1 MLSSNRILFRVNS
14 FEFKTRHLLVI
25 LVLSIAF
32 STAFI
37 MRSYPIKYGFFLN
50 EFDPYFDYRATKFVV
65 EHGIESYL
73 QWHDTQ
79 SWYPEGRDVAKSSQ
93 VGLHV
98 GTAILYQLFGF
109 GSSLLAFT
117 IWFPVVIGSLTT
129 IVVFALVRTLSSTTA
144 GLFASLFFAFT
155 PSIIQRGNLGW
166 FKSEPFGLFL
176 AISAIY
182 LFISGLKNNQIKY
195 AIIKAAIGGLLLGI
209 ANASWGGIQ
218 YFSIPLSIFF
228 FVLPFIRKDITIPAA
243 VIIIFTISTIISA
256 GAFPRP
262 GISFVFGLPGI
273 SLVIGMIFFIISC
286 VIRKKSNPAKVKRN
300 LIFLLLGFIIIGAG
314 IVSSGTYLSSSFRY
328 LNAINPFLSSQNP
341 LVQSV
346 AEHFTPTVVDYF
358 TDYSVLLIFA
368 GFGAWM
374 AFTKRTDTSIFLL
387 IIGITGIYV
396 SATFARLMVFSSIAV
411 ISLAAMGLY
420 EVTRNILERKEIEN
434 EYKRMNKDTK
444 KASQKTTKTS
454 PPATNIQLII
464 QLVFISLIIF
474 FVSIPLID
482 RNGYLYPQNYNWIDS
497 ADIPPS
503 IANGGT
509 GFRIAIPDWI
519 NALEWISKN
528 TPDNAVI
535 ASWWDYGYWITTLGN
550 KTSLADNATIN
561 QTRIST
567 IAKMFMSD
575 EQTGIKIAQDL
586 KSDYILVYVVA
597 NRISGGNDTSFYT
610 LGSGGDESKKQ
621 WFIRIGGFEERD
633 FLEND
638 GFTPKPNFWNNTL
651 LGKLIPFSPIA
662 YASFTDEF
670 LNNMSPQYT
679 PGSTGLYVD
688 DNKYPL
694 NQTDLPL
701 NLVYGSDS
709 FVSGKP
715 GIVFGVLVYKVNHD
729 YIPKIPAKT
738 AMTSSIADDARSEN
752 TIKTT
757 ELNNTLNIKANM
769 TTSKEIAL
777 METSQGPIKIEFFE
791 NAAPNH
797 TKNFIKLAKEGF
809 YDNIVFHRI
818 KPGFV
823 IQAGDPNT
831 KSDAN
836 KALWGSGGPG
846 YTINAEFNDIPHER
860 GILSMARTSDP
871 NSAGSQFFIVLDDA
885 RFLDNQYTVF
895 GKVIEG
901 MDTVD
906 KIASLTTHSND
917 QPTEPDKA
925 RITSITISEK

>member
-1 MLSSNRILFRVNS
+1 MLSPNKVLFQISS
-14 FEFKTRHLLVI
+14 FEFKIQHLLII

-50 EFDPYFDYRATKFVV
+50 EFDPYFDYRATKFIVDND
-65 EHGIESYL
+65 IDAYL
-73 QWHDTQ
+73 KWHDTQ

-93 VGLHV
+93 VALHI

-109 GSSLLAFT
+109 GNSLINFT

-129 IVVFALVRTLSSTTA
+129 IVIFALVRTLSTTTA

-176 AISAIY
+176 AISSIY
-182 LFISGLKNNQIKY
+182 LFISGLKNKNVKY
-195 AIIKAAIGGLLLGI
+195 SIIKAVIGGLLLGI

-228 FVLPFIRKDITIPAA
+228 FVLPFVRTDLKIPTA
-243 VIIIFTISTIISA
+243 VIIAFTISAIIA
-256 GAFPRP
+256 AWAFPRP
-262 GISFVFGLPGI
+262 GISFVFGLPGL
-273 SLVIGMIFFIISC
+273 SLIIGMIFFIIS
-286 VIRKKSNPAKVKRN
+286 VFVRKVSNPRRIRRN
-300 LIFLLLGFIIIGAG
+300 LVFLLLGFIIVGFAI
-314 IVSSGTYLSSSFRY
+314 IFSGSYLSSSFRY

-346 AEHFTPTVVDYF
+346 AEHFTPTMVDYF

-374 AFTKRTDTSIFLL
+374 AFNKRTDTSIFLL
-387 IIGITGIYV
+387 IIGITGVYV
-396 SATFARLMVFSSIAV
+396 SATFARLMVFSSIAI
-411 ISLAAMGLY
+411 ISLASIGLY
-420 EVTRNILERKEIEN
+420 EITRNILERKEIET
-434 EYKRMNKDTK
+434 EYKNIGKETK
-444 KASQKTTKTS
+444 KEKQKPTRILSQTS
-454 PPATNIQLII
+454 NIHLIP
-464 QLVFISLIIF
+464 QLVFIGLIIF
-474 FVSIPLID
+474 FVSIPVID
-482 RNGYLYPQNYNWIDS
+482 RNGYIYPQNYNWIDS

-509 GFRIAIPDWI
+509 GFRVSIPDWI
-519 NALEWISKN
+519 NALDWISKN
-528 TPDNAVI
+528 TPENSVV

-561 QTRIST
+561 QTRITT

-575 EQTGIKIAQDL
+575 EQTGIKLAQDL

-597 NRISGGNDTSFYT
+597 NRINGGNNTSFYT

-621 WFIRIGGFEERD
+621 WFIRIGGLNEDD

-651 LGKLIPFSPIA
+651 LGKLIPYSPIA
-662 YASFTDEF
+662 YASFNGEF
-670 LNNMSPQYT
+670 LNNMSPEYS
-679 PGSTGLYVD
+679 PGSTGLYVED
-688 DNKYPL
+688 IKYPL
-694 NQTDLPL
+694 NQTGTPL

-709 FVSGKP
+709 FESNKP
-715 GIVFGVLVYKVNHD
+715 GIVFGVLVYKVNHE
-729 YIPKIPAKT
+729 YKPKLHSQST
-738 AMTSSIADDARSEN
+738 MTSKIDGIME
-752 TIKTT
+752 KTSKST
-757 ELNNTLNIKANM
+757 KLNNTLNIKANM
-769 TTSKEIAL
+769 TTSKEYAL

-831 KSDAN
+831 KSNEN
-836 KALWGSGGPG
+836 KTLWGTGGPG

-860 GILSMARTSDP
+860 GIISMARTSDP

-885 RFLDNQYTVF
+885 RFLDKQYTVF
-895 GKVIEG
+895 GKVVEG

-906 KIASLTTHSND
+906 KMASLQTNSND
-917 QPTEPDKA
+917 QPIEPDKA
-925 RITSITISEK
+925 RIKSIKILEK